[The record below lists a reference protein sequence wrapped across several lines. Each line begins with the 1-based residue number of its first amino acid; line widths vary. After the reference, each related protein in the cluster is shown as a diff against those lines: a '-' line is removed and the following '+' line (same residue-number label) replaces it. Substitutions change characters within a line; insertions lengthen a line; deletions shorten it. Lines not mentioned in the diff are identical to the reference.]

1 MKRYMSIKL
10 YPVDQYGE
18 RMSETYTLDYLVT
31 KIEIEEDHY
40 KITTAKDVRTFEEV
54 TYNVPTDKYEIVIN
68 KFN

>member
-1 MKRYMSIKL
+1 MKRYMNIAL
-10 YPVDQYGE
+10 YRIDRGE
-18 RMSETYTLDYLVT
+18 RVSNSSTIDYLVS

-40 KITTAKDVRTFEEV
+40 KITTVKDLKTFEEV